1 IVQVVKG
8 HSYDSRI
15 DLEKYEMNSAYIDW
29 ELNVVVLK
37 FFIPIG
43 LKMDNDV
50 IMKLYVVDIDIT
62 TEWLSKENHDAFL
75 LFMDRYG
82 KWRVNTVINGFTQK
96 LGALCSSF
104 STTDD
109 IVLIGK
115 DKADMRVAFERMRT
129 IGGGI

>member
-1 IVQVVKG
+1 
-8 HSYDSRI
+8 
-15 DLEKYEMNSAYIDW
+15 
-29 ELNVVVLK
+29 
-37 FFIPIG
+37 
-43 LKMDNDV
+43 
-50 IMKLYVVDIDIT
+50 
-62 TEWLSKENHDAFL
+62 EWLSEDNHDAFL

-129 IGGGI
+129 IGGGIVLAHEGEIDRKSTRLNYSHVSISYAVFCLKK